1 MGIIGAPVQVCRG
14 QAVSRGLVPRL
25 SNQGLAVTSLAP
37 LSSLRSWPL
46 TGRPRTHTHRQTPDK
61 LSLTHSASARLPN
74 VSLLSIRRECR
85 WVRLIENSQNR
96 RWKLLSIFFSSSLF
110 GVSNLWRE
118 ETEDLLKT
126 WIHLQRRVN
135 STVACLYVF
144 FLFLKKRI

>member
-14 QAVSRGLVPRL
+14 QAASRGLVPRL

-74 VSLLSIRRECR
+74 VSLLSIRSECR

-96 RWKLLSIFFSSSLF
+96 RWKLLSFLPLLLLCLGS
-110 GVSNLWRE
+110 VTCE
-118 ETEDLLKT
+118 EGK
-126 WIHLQRRVN
+126 QRIYWKLGFTCIGGLTALSHVY
-135 STVACLYVF
+135 TFF
-144 FLFLKKRI
+144 FLSQKRI